1 MYGKSGTKGKVDV
14 DDASVFIARFEN
26 GALGTFEATRF
37 AGGNKN
43 GKRFEIN
50 GEKASIR
57 WDLVNM
63 NNLEVYF
70 ADDEPG
76 LQGYR
81 LINCTEEHHPYAG
94 AYWPAAHIIGYE
106 HTFIN
111 LVHELMNGIAKG

>member
-1 MYGKSGTKGKVDV
+1 MDV

-57 WDLVNM
+57 WDLENM
-63 NNLEVYF
+63 NTLEVYF

-81 LINCTEEHHPYAG
+81 LINCTEEHHPM
-94 AYWPAAHIIGYE
+94 PELIGLQRILSDMSIRLS
-106 HTFIN
+106 TWC
-111 LVHELMNGIAKG
+111 MS